1 MDALMK
7 GTDFES
13 LKLEIQY
20 ADLTNCS
27 THSATLST
35 SITII
40 TYKWEKVLFNWN
52 ANNFNYFRQF
62 PLPF

>member
-7 GTDFES
+7 GMDFES

-20 ADLTNCS
+20 VDLTNCF
-27 THSATLST
+27 TPSATLST

-40 TYKWEKVLFNWN
+40 TYKWEKVLLKWK
-52 ANNFNYFRQF
+52 ANNFTCFH
-62 PLPF
+62 